1 MTDSLIFFLKTEASP
16 LCREVTVSYS
26 ITETVEV
33 AVSFPLDDVMPWF
46 PGDPKS
52 AGWNLNSFGL
62 SPQMAGKWM
71 NMYFLLWWLC
81 STVPVLPYV
90 TWIETAVWY
99 LVIPLVDCAVHC
111 LPHPWVI
118 PNGMS
123 CASKIW
129 SCASSPPFRI
139 PFGCASFLHWPVL
152 TAWLGFSSE
161 PDTFRYPQVGA
172 YLHSTLLKFSLWPM
186 EILSGQSLALREWSS
201 HPEVETPAGIH
212 HLNKGVGAVWWS
224 PGLPPE
230 RSSCVGLVSYLPAS
244 CGCLGCLDVS
254 FWATECHMPRLV
266 CWIAL

>member
-26 ITETVEV
+26 ITETVQV

-46 PGDPKS
+46 PGHPKS
-52 AGWNLNSFGL
+52 VGWNLNSFGL

-71 NMYFLLWWLC
+71 NLYFLLWWRC

-111 LPHPWVI
+111 LPHPGVI

-129 SCASSPPFRI
+129 SCASSLLLF
-139 PFGCASFLHWPVL
+139 ASPLAVL
-152 TAWLGFSSE
+152 PSSAGLCWQ
-161 PDTFRYPQVGA
+161 PGWDSV
-172 YLHSTLLKFSLWPM
+172 
-186 EILSGQSLALREWSS
+186 QSQTHL
-201 HPEVETPAGIH
+201 GIH
-212 HLNKGVGAVWWS
+212 K
-224 PGLPPE
+224 
-230 RSSCVGLVSYLPAS
+230 
-244 CGCLGCLDVS
+244 
-254 FWATECHMPRLV
+254 
-266 CWIAL
+266 